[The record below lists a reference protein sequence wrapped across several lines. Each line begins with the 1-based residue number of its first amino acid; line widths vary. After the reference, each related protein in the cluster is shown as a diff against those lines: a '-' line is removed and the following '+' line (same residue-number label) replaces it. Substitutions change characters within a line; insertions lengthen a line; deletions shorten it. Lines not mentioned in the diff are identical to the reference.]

1 MKKNDKAMLVSGL
14 FSMFSGIVIDMS
26 IWLIY
31 IPDKLL
37 INIIGWILIGL
48 TVPVL
53 FSSIF
58 IFTYNLFDELFT
70 KRGVS

>member
-37 INIIGWILIGL
+37 TNIIGWILIGL
-48 TVPVL
+48 TIPVL